1 MKLFNVLSV
10 VTIAA
15 SVFAANA
22 KADGFK
28 CQTND
33 GAVNVKIF
41 NHTDAEAGT
50 RVAAVM
56 VLSDTS
62 VQGGR
67 KTIARFTDVN
77 GVLDSRSSVYEG
89 NVDLRFNDT
98 KRAGENIL
106 GTKLGQLDVVI
117 ANIDFSYAAPVAAGE
132 EVAGHLVLVKRSG
145 ARSVHAMTCE
155 RYLKG
160 E

>member
-22 KADGFK
+22 KADGFN
-28 CQTND
+28 CQTTD
-33 GAVNVKIF
+33 GALNVKIY

-56 VLSDTS
+56 VLSDPS

-77 GVLDSRSSVYEG
+77 GVLDSRSSRYEG
-89 NVDLRFNDT
+89 NVDLRFNDS

-106 GTKLGQLDVVI
+106 GTKLGELDVVI
-117 ANIDFSYAAPVAAGE
+117 ANIDFSYAAPVEAGE
-132 EVAGHLVLVKRSG
+132 EVEGKLILVKRNGSRIR
-145 ARSVHAMTCE
+145 ADLSCA
-155 RYLKG
+155 RYLKN
-160 E
+160 

>member
-15 SVFAANA
+15 SLLAANA
-22 KADGFK
+22 KADGFN
-28 CQTND
+28 CQTTGGD
-33 GAVNVKIF
+33 LNVKIF

-56 VLSDTS
+56 VLSDPA

-67 KTIARFTDVN
+67 KTIARFQDVN
-77 GVLDSRSSVYEG
+77 GVLDSRSSRYEG
-89 NVDLRFNDT
+89 NVDLRFSDT

-106 GTKLGQLDVVI
+106 GTKLGELDVVI
-117 ANIDFSYAAPVAAGE
+117 ADIDFSYAAPVAAGADLE
-132 EVAGHLVLVKRSG
+132 GSLILVKRNGS
-145 ARSVHAMTCE
+145 RIHAALNCA
-155 RYLKG
+155 RYLKN
-160 E
+160 

>member
-1 MKLFNVLSV
+1 MKLFSVLSA
-10 VTIAA
+10 VTLAA

-22 KADGFK
+22 QADGFK

-33 GAVNVKIF
+33 GTVNVKIY
-41 NHTDAEAGT
+41 NHTHAEAGT

-56 VLSDTS
+56 VLSDTT

-67 KTIARFTDVN
+67 KTIARFQDVN
-77 GVLDSRSSVYEG
+77 GVLDSRSSRYEG
-89 NVDLRFNDT
+89 NVDLRFNDS

-106 GTKLGQLDVVI
+106 GTKLGELDVVI
-117 ANIDFSYAAPVAAGE
+117 ANIDFSYEAPVAAGE
-132 EVAGHLVLVKRSG
+132 AVDGSLVLVKRSG
-145 ARSVHAMTCE
+145 ARSVHAMSCA